1 MKHINRSRKP
11 YRIHCAKR
19 VPVMVLNNLE
29 DASAIALP
37 RLRARMLS
45 AELRYPQ
52 RHAKMLSHRL
62 RKPKQVL
69 L

>member
-1 MKHINRSRKP
+1 
-11 YRIHCAKR
+11 
-19 VPVMVLNNLE
+19 MVLNNLE